1 MHRFFVN
8 PSNISDSSI
17 FIDGT
22 DVNHIKNVLRL
33 RVGESV
39 QVCDGQNGEYIC
51 EITDISPDR
60 VDMSILSA
68 GKCEN
73 EPLFAITL
81 YQGLPKSDKMDYIVQ
96 KCVELGITRIVPV
109 AAKRSVVKIK
119 DDAKKV
125 SRWQKIA
132 HEAAKQCQRGILP
145 QVTKVMSFKEALADL
160 EKNDLK
166 FMPYENEDEKGL
178 KEILKGTNDY
188 KSIGFFI
195 GPEGGL
201 DDSEVEAALNAGIP
215 TVSLGKRILRTETAP
230 IACLSAVMY
239 ELDW

>member
-8 PSNISDSSI
+8 PSNISDGI
-17 FIDGT
+17 YIDGT

-33 RVGESV
+33 KCGEEV
-39 QVCDGQNGEYIC
+39 NVCDGQNNEYLCRIVD
-51 EITDISPDR
+51 ITPDKVYLDIISKD
-60 VDMSILSA
+60 VC
-68 GKCEN
+68 KN
-73 EPLFAITL
+73 EPEFSVTL

-132 HEAAKQCQRGILP
+132 SEAAKQCQRGTLP
-145 QVTKVMSFKEALADL
+145 EVANVMSFKEAIADL
-160 EKNDLK
+160 AKCDLK
-166 FMPYENEDEKGL
+166 FMPYENERQTPLREVLSKKD
-178 KEILKGTNDY
+178 I

-201 DDSEVEAALNAGIP
+201 DETEVAIAESLNIP

-230 IACLSAVMY
+230 IACLSALMY

>member
-8 PSNISDSSI
+8 PSNISDSI
-17 FIDGT
+17 YIDGT

-33 RVGESV
+33 KCGEEV
-39 QVCDGQNGEYIC
+39 NVCDGRNNEYLCRIS
-51 EITDISPDR
+51 DISPDK
-60 VDMSILSA
+60 VYLDIISK
-68 GKCEN
+68 GVCEN
-73 EPLFAITL
+73 EPRFNVTL
-81 YQGLPKSDKMDYIVQ
+81 YQGLPKSDKMEYIIQ
-96 KCVELGITRIVPV
+96 KCVELGVTRIVPV
-109 AAKRSVVKIK
+109 AAKRSVVKLK

-145 QVTKVMSFKEALADL
+145 EVTGVMTFKEAMDDLA
-160 EKNDLK
+160 KNDLK
-166 FMPYENEDEKGL
+166 FMPYENERQTSLREVLSDKDV
-178 KEILKGTNDY
+178 KT
-188 KSIGFFI
+188 IGFFI

-201 DDSEVEAALNAGIP
+201 DETEIAMADEMNIP

>member
-8 PSNISDSSI
+8 PSNISDSI
-17 FIDGT
+17 YIDGT

-33 RVGESV
+33 KCGEEV
-39 QVCDGQNGEYIC
+39 NVCDGQNNEYLC
-51 EITDISPDR
+51 KLTDISPDK
-60 VDMSILSA
+60 VYLDIISK
-68 GKCEN
+68 GVCEN
-73 EPLFAITL
+73 EPRFNITL
-81 YQGLPKSDKMDYIVQ
+81 YQGLPKSDKMEYIIQ
-96 KCVELGITRIVPV
+96 KCVELGVTRIVPV
-109 AAKRSVVKIK
+109 AAKRSVVKLK

-145 QVTKVMSFKEALADL
+145 EVTVVMTFKEAMDDL
-160 EKNDLK
+160 SKNDLS
-166 FMPYENEDEKGL
+166 FMPYENERQTSLREVLLDKDV
-178 KEILKGTNDY
+178 KT
-188 KSIGFFI
+188 IGFFI

-201 DDSEVEAALNAGIP
+201 DETEIAKADEMNIP

>member
-8 PSNISDSSI
+8 PSNVSDSI
-17 FIDGT
+17 YIDGT

-33 RVGESV
+33 KLGDEVY
-39 QVCDGQNGEYIC
+39 VCDGQMNEYLCAIS
-51 EITDISPDR
+51 DIASDK
-60 VDMSILSA
+60 VYLDIISK
-68 GKCEN
+68 GVCEN
-73 EPLFAITL
+73 EPRFSITL
-81 YQGLPKSDKMDYIVQ
+81 YQGLPKSDKMEYIIQ

-109 AAKRSVVKIK
+109 AAKRSVVKLK

-145 QVTKVMSFKEALADL
+145 EVTGVMSFKEAVADL
-160 EKNDLK
+160 AKNDLA
-166 FMPYENEDEKGL
+166 FIPYENERQTSLREVLAKDKV
-178 KEILKGTNDY
+178 KT
-188 KSIGFFI
+188 IGFFI

-201 DDSEVEAALNAGIP
+201 DDTETDMADSLNIP

-230 IACLSAVMY
+230 VACLSAIMY

>member
-8 PSNISDSSI
+8 PSNISDGI
-17 FIDGT
+17 CIDGT

-33 RVGESV
+33 KCGEEV
-39 QVCDGQNGEYIC
+39 NVCDGQNNEYLCKIS
-51 EITDISPDR
+51 DISPDK
-60 VDMSILSA
+60 VYLDIISKDIC
-68 GKCEN
+68 KN
-73 EPLFAITL
+73 EPHFSVTL

-96 KCVELGITRIVPV
+96 KCVELGIARIVPV
-109 AAKRSVVKIK
+109 AAKRSVVKLK

-132 HEAAKQCQRGILP
+132 SEAAKQCQRGILP
-145 QVTKVMSFKEALADL
+145 EVTGVMSFKEAIADL
-160 EKNDLK
+160 TKNDLA
-166 FMPYENEDEKGL
+166 FMPYENERQTSLRAVLSKKDAK
-178 KEILKGTNDY
+178 T
-188 KSIGFFI
+188 IGFFI

-201 DDSEVEAALNAGIP
+201 DETEVDMAEKFDIP
-215 TVSLGKRILRTETAP
+215 TVSLGNRILRTETAP

>member
-8 PSNISDSSI
+8 PSNISDCI
-17 FIDGT
+17 YIDGT

-33 RVGESV
+33 KCGEEV
-39 QVCDGQNGEYIC
+39 NVCDGQNNEYLCKIA
-51 EITDISPDR
+51 DISPDK
-60 VDMSILSA
+60 VYLDIIS
-68 GKCEN
+68 KDTCKN
-73 EPLFAITL
+73 EPQFSITL

-109 AAKRSVVKIK
+109 AAKRSVVKLK

-132 HEAAKQCQRGILP
+132 SEAAKQCQRGILP
-145 QVTKVMSFKEALADL
+145 EVANVMNFKEAIADL
-160 EKNDLK
+160 SKNDLA
-166 FMPYENEDEKGL
+166 FMPYENERQNSLRK
-178 KEILKGTNDY
+178 ILSKKDI

-201 DDSEVEAALNAGIP
+201 DDTEVDMATELNIP